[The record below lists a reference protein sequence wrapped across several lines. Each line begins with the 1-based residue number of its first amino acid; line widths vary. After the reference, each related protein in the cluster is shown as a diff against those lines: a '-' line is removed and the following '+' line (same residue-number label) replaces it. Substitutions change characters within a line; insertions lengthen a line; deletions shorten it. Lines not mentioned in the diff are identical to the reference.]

1 MKVSDEGLTLET
13 SALYS
18 LWWPIYIFNL
28 VDITKKKTRQL
39 ISEGQRNMT
48 TKLKQIADINSGV
61 LVIVIGPSG
70 VQFIT
75 VIELSGLQFGLKS

>member
-1 MKVSDEGLTLET
+1 M
-13 SALYS
+13 
-18 LWWPIYIFNL
+18 I
-28 VDITKKKTRQL
+28 
-39 ISEGQRNMT
+39 

-75 VIELSGLQFGLKS
+75 AIELSGLQFGLKS

>member
-1 MKVSDEGLTLET
+1 MKKKKT
-13 SALYS
+13 
-18 LWWPIYIFNL
+18 NK
-28 VDITKKKTRQL
+28 TKKKQTRQF

-48 TKLKQIADINSGV
+48 IKLKQIADFNSGV

-75 VIELSGLQFGLKS
+75 AIELSGLQFGLKS

>member
-1 MKVSDEGLTLET
+1 MKKK
-13 SALYS
+13 
-18 LWWPIYIFNL
+18 NK
-28 VDITKKKTRQL
+28 TKQNKKTRQL

-75 VIELSGLQFGLKS
+75 AIELSGLQFGLKS